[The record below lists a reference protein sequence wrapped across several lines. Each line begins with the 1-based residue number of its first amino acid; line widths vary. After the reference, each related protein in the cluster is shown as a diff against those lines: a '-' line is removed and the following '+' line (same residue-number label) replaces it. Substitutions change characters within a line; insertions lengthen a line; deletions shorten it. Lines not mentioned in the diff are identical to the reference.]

1 MSLRTAAAALVA
13 VGAILCAMAVG
24 HPAEARQD
32 RVQHGSVSVSKSG
45 SGSGRVVSRG
55 TVDPNESAI
64 DCGSTCSG
72 TFVDVTD
79 PGYVPVTLTASPDP
93 GSSFDGWG
101 GACSGSG
108 GCTIHPVERLV
119 SYSATA
125 TFTLIPAASYPVAVG
140 KNGEGTVASAPGG
153 IDCGSSCSAS
163 FDTGSSVTLSAT
175 PAAGW
180 TFGGWSGACSGTG
193 SCGLTID
200 GPKSVT
206 ATFSPPPPPR
216 HDLTVARAG
225 NGRVTSAPTGIDCGT
240 TCSATYDRGT
250 QVTLTATPDAG
261 SSFLGWGGVCSGTGL
276 TCVVSVESDRGVTAS
291 FGGATSQPL
300 AVTVE
305 GNGAVSSAP
314 AGISCGNTCNAG
326 FRVGTAVTLTAAPT
340 AGSVFAGW
348 TGACTGTSR
357 TCAVTMSAP
366 RVVSAR
372 FVEGPSAFPLVV
384 STSGRGSVTSTPAG
398 IVCGTTCNASLPAG
412 STVTLAATPAK
423 GWVLTRWLGACSGV
437 ARTCRV
443 VLDGP
448 ASATAQFARLADRVA
463 PRVRALSSTGRAG
476 TRVRLRYRVT
486 DASGRTREWATVSAA
501 GRRLGT
507 AQATFHAHDPD
518 ALHYVIFWRPAR
530 TVTPGRYRFC
540 VRSADAAGNVAP
552 QSCASVKVTP

>member
-1 MSLRTAAAALVA
+1 MGRGSAATVGVTVA
-13 VGAILCAMAVG
+13 AILIAMAVG
-24 HPAEARQD
+24 RPAEARLD
-32 RVQHGSVSVSKSG
+32 RLQHASVSVSKSG

-55 TVDPNESAI
+55 TVEANESAI

-72 TFVDVTD
+72 TFVDITD
-79 PGYVPVTLTASPDP
+79 PGYVPVTLSASPDP

-101 GACSGSG
+101 GACSGDG
-108 GCTIHPVERLV
+108 GCTIHPIERLA
-119 SYSATA
+119 SYSVTA
-125 TFTLIPAASYPVAVG
+125 TFTLIPASSYPVAVG
-140 KNGEGTVASAPGG
+140 KNGEGTVTSAPGG

-163 FDTGSSVTLSAT
+163 FDTGSSVTLNAT

-180 TFGGWSGACSGTG
+180 SFGGWSGACSGTG
-193 SCGLTID
+193 SCGLSID

-225 NGRVTSAPTGIDCGT
+225 NGRVTSTPSGIDCGT

-276 TCVVSVESDRGVTAS
+276 TCVVSVEADRGVTAS

-300 AVTVE
+300 AVSTE
-305 GNGAVSSAP
+305 GNGTVSSAP
-314 AGISCGNTCNAG
+314 AGISCGNACSAS
-326 FRVGTAVTLTAAPT
+326 FRVGTDVTLTAAP
-340 AGSVFAGW
+340 AGGWVFAGW
-348 TGACTGTSR
+348 TGACTGTAR

-372 FVEGPSAFPLVV
+372 FVEGPAAVPLVV
-384 STSGRGSVTSTPAG
+384 STSGRGTVTSTPAG
-398 IVCGTTCNASLPAG
+398 IACGTTCNASLPAG
-412 STVTLAATPAK
+412 STVTLLATPAK
-423 GWVLTRWLGACSGV
+423 GWVLTRWLGACTGV

-448 ASATAQFARLADRVA
+448 ASATAQFARAADRVA
-463 PRVRALSSTGRAG
+463 PRVRALASTGRAG

-486 DASGRTREWATVSAA
+486 DASGRTREWATISAA

-507 AQATFHAHDPD
+507 AQAAFHALDAD
-518 ALHYVIFWRPAR
+518 ALHYVLFWRAAR
-530 TVTPGRYRFC
+530 TVAPGSYRFC
-540 VRSADAAGNVAP
+540 VRSADVAGNVAA